1 MILLVDAGNTRI
13 KWRIVAQRTLLV
25 SGSLATADC
34 RIGQVAELESYWAA
48 SGLKRAVLSCV
59 ADAAVQAGLDALL
72 ARLGVARHWLKPERL
87 NFGLHNLYVAPEQL
101 GADRYAA
108 LIAASRLKLGHC
120 VVICA
125 GTATTVDMLSK
136 NNEFLGGVIIPGS
149 ELMRAALLQGTRQI
163 ENRMRVTAEEALDFQ
178 AWPRDTD
185 QAVRLGIGL
194 AQAGTVRAMCDRL
207 PRLPGEPVWLV
218 LTGGA
223 RAMLRDGLTWQVNGG
238 VQVQLV
244 EIEDLVLEGLA
255 WVALTLESTQ
265 FEGGNPI

>member
-1 MILLVDAGNTRI
+1 
-13 KWRIVAQRTLLV
+13 
-25 SGSLATADC
+25 
-34 RIGQVAELESYWAA
+34 
-48 SGLKRAVLSCV
+48 
-59 ADAAVQAGLDALL
+59 
-72 ARLGVARHWLKPERL
+72 
-87 NFGLHNLYVAPEQL
+87 
-101 GADRYAA
+101 
-108 LIAASRLKLGHC
+108 

-149 ELMRAALLQGTRQI
+149 ALMRAALLQGTRQI